1 MTRRTTGHV
10 SFVGAGPGDPE
21 LLTLRALRLLQAA
34 DIVLYDA
41 LVSAEILAL
50 TRAGAQ
56 RVSVGKRAGGHSMSQ
71 DEINTLLVRLA
82 RRGRH
87 VLRLKGGDP
96 AIFGR
101 LGEEIDALRAAGI
114 GYDIVPGITA
124 ASAAAA
130 AAGVTL
136 TRRGAAH
143 RLEFVA
149 GQRETGTTV
158 LPRDSAGGADATLA
172 IYMARKAAA
181 GIARD
186 LIAAGRAPETP
197 ALVMSDIGRG
207 NEVQLRTDL
216 RGLGKCVAALPAAA
230 PLIVLVGEAL
240 DDAACRAFKSQARR
254 DKVPDPGRDD
264 TTGFGERSTS
274 SAK

>member
-1 MTRRTTGHV
+1 MTGHV

-21 LLTLRALRLLQAA
+21 LLTLRALRLLREA

-41 LVSAEILAL
+41 LVSADILAL
-50 TRAGAQ
+50 TRKGAQ

-71 DEINTLLVRLA
+71 DEINTLLVRLV

-96 AIFGR
+96 VIFGR
-101 LGEEIDALRAAGI
+101 LGEEIDALRAADI

-158 LPRDSAGGADATLA
+158 LPCAPAGADATLA

-216 RGLGKCVAALPAAA
+216 RGLGKCVAALPAAV

-240 DDAACRAFKSQARR
+240 DDAACRRFKSPSPRRALR
-254 DKVPDPGRDD
+254 DKVFEPDRDV
-264 TTGFGERSTS
+264 TV
-274 SAK
+274 